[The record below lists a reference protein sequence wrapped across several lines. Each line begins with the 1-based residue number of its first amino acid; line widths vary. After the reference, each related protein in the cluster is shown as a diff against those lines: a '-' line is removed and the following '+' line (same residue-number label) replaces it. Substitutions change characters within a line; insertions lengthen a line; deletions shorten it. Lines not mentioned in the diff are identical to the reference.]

1 MRCSRGGFSE
11 DNTVASRCG
20 GDRIKSE
27 HTGIPT
33 NPMANEAVVCEHE
46 KDNKSAV
53 ATHWLWDKVL
63 SLASHWELATIFL
76 YELRSFLYRMGEM
89 RRLGLY
95 RSGLAINPPSQ
106 LALGDSPQFD
116 RCSLARRWDTQRFSD
131 LQMQG
136 AESMADAHIFLR
148 GWDRG
153 AEWGLAEHSLD
164 SCSQTPQ
171 SQLNPLAPL
180 H

>member
-1 MRCSRGGFSE
+1 
-11 DNTVASRCG
+11 
-20 GDRIKSE
+20 
-27 HTGIPT
+27 
-33 NPMANEAVVCEHE
+33 MANEAVVCEHE

-76 YELRSFLYRMGEM
+76 YELRSFLYRICEM
-89 RRLGLY
+89 RRFGLY
-95 RSGLAINPPSQ
+95 RSGLEITPPSQ
-106 LALGDSPQFD
+106 LALRGSPQFD
-116 RCSLARRWDTQRFSD
+116 RCSRARRWDTQRFSD
-131 LQMQG
+131 LQMKN
-136 AESMADAHIFLR
+136 AESLADDYIFLQ

-153 AEWGLAEHSLD
+153 AEWGLAEHSQD

-171 SQLNPLAPL
+171 SQLNPLAP